1 MEIFMRENS
10 NKISFKVLVNIFGR
24 MVVLTQDNLKREKDK
39 EKENGNL
46 LTVTNIREIT
56 EKIKKM
62 AMEFFV
68 GLMEKYTM
76 DILKMI

>member
-1 MEIFMRENS
+1 MRENS